1 MKIALIEDH
10 PDLRQ
15 TFSDLVAVLRGHRL
29 VASFSSAEA
38 AQAGLRPRMADI
50 AVVDLDLPGASGV
63 EFIRWLQV
71 SGLGLPV
78 VVWTI
83 HEGRDVVYAALKA
96 GAVGYLVK
104 AIEPH
109 EMQAALDEIQA
120 GGAPMSPRIARRL
133 LQDLVDP
140 VPPVEPA
147 QGLSN
152 REREILRYIGQ
163 GLSHKE
169 VGSTLGISPGTV
181 HAHLNHIYKK
191 LHVVGR
197 TQALTRAEQLGL
209 IVRG

>member
-1 MKIALIEDH
+1 
-10 PDLRQ
+10 
-15 TFSDLVAVLRGHRL
+15 
-29 VASFSSAEA
+29 
-38 AQAGLRPRMADI
+38 
-50 AVVDLDLPGASGV
+50 
-63 EFIRWLQV
+63 
-71 SGLGLPV
+71 
-78 VVWTI
+78 
-83 HEGRDVVYAALKA
+83 
-96 GAVGYLVK
+96 
-104 AIEPH
+104 
-109 EMQAALDEIQA
+109 
-120 GGAPMSPRIARRL
+120 MSPRIARRL